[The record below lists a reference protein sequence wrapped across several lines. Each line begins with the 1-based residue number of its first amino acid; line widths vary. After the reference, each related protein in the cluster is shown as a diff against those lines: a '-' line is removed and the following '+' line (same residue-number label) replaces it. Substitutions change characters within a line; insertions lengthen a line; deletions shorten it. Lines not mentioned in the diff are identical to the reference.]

1 METTNPYEDNQ
12 PLPWEPQPWQSYDG
26 TNISQPYVPYAGQ
39 RQYQE
44 FQKYQRPQQQPA
56 QQNQPLT
63 HKSAQQKPRQPEK
76 MSKARALALAGT
88 LKRWLVVASF
98 VGFGTF
104 SGLAAFHQVGS
115 TTTSTHSSSSSS
127 SSSQNSSSS
136 SNSASNSSTNSSS
149 SGSSLNQSGSN
160 NFGSSSSSSTS
171 SGTSVS

>member
-1 METTNPYEDNQ
+1 MEPTNPYENNQ
-12 PLPWEPQPWQSYDG
+12 QVPWVPQQGQRYDG
-26 TNISQPYVPYAGQ
+26 AYNSQPYVPYAGQ
-39 RQYQE
+39 RQNQE
-44 FQKYQRPQQQPA
+44 YQKYQRPQQAPA

-104 SGLAAFHQVGS
+104 SGLAAFHQVSS
-115 TTTSTHSSSSSS
+115 TTTSSHSSS

-136 SNSASNSSTNSSS
+136 SST